1 MIKFGLVVMAC
12 LFLTSSYAQI
22 GTGKV
27 EEPKKDTAKTVRVKR
42 VPTDGMDE
50 TVYFAGMNINQS
62 FRKLEENVAPY
73 GDPLAYR
80 VDEVPL
86 LRTGF
91 HLGMRNRFHSLVTY
105 EVALSWDKFGE
116 TYNYQAEED
125 DSSFTYTNTY
135 SYISLPVQVYL
146 THGKDLRY
154 FVGGGIQPMLA
165 MKYAYEEKYT
175 DSLGGQFE
183 STIKSADRMS
193 GLTVNLLVSAGVQW
207 RFSKLFSLYAIPS
220 YVYGLTSTFGKEES
234 YKHYIRAWN
243 FRCGLTLHI
252 PN

>member
-1 MIKFGLVVMAC
+1 MVKLGIVSISC
-12 LFLTSSYAQI
+12 LFLTSIYGQI
-22 GTGKV
+22 GSGKV

-62 FRKLEENVAPY
+62 FRKLEENVSPY
-73 GDPLAYR
+73 GDPLTYR
-80 VDEVPL
+80 VDETPL

-91 HLGMRNRFHSLVTY
+91 QIGMRNRFHSLASY
-105 EVALSWDKFGE
+105 EVGLSWDKFGE

-135 SYISLPVQVYL
+135 SYISLPVQVYV
-146 THGKDLRY
+146 TQGKDLRY

-165 MKYAYEEKYT
+165 MKNTYEERYT

-183 STIKSADRMS
+183 TIVKRADGMS

-220 YVYGLTSTFGKEES
+220 YVYGLTSTFGKQES
-234 YKHYIRAWN
+234 YRHYIRSWN